1 MTLKLVYFETGEGRI
16 RDFKRRIQVDHLTL
30 ETLVLTQNLFVKWI
44 LSVFVVQA
52 ILMRAQFSYN
62 VNTSLLI
69 K

>member
-1 MTLKLVYFETGEGRI
+1 MTLELVYFETGEGRI

>member
-1 MTLKLVYFETGEGRI
+1 M
-16 RDFKRRIQVDHLTL
+16 DHLTL